1 MSAVSSLTVL
11 DDDNQI
17 ATRAHRHEASSWTL
31 HKTRS
36 QESQHTCTTA
46 IDHLHL
52 QSPQCWTSKSLHLRD
67 LTAATG
73 ITVSFL
79 FTTTQLITHTV
90 ITKHFTLLEQRTSL
104 CWASS
109 LSSQH
114 EYMTLLAFASDT
126 HNHRLISAVDA
137 SAQQQPYGCRCC
149 CRSMG
154 QTDGRTPDCYIDP
167 TPHTMRAASMTV
179 NIIIL
184 LTVLTTLRYKCNL
197 WSLVAQSHDVW
208 RWFVLRRGSRSLP
221 LTYAYSMWHKPSTFT
236 HHTLISYLF
245 IYLGL
250 LLQRWLSRQSR
261 YSYSFTHVW
270 ISVV

>member
-1 MSAVSSLTVL
+1 
-11 DDDNQI
+11 
-17 ATRAHRHEASSWTL
+17 
-31 HKTRS
+31 
-36 QESQHTCTTA
+36 
-46 IDHLHL
+46 
-52 QSPQCWTSKSLHLRD
+52 
-67 LTAATG
+67 
-73 ITVSFL
+73 
-79 FTTTQLITHTV
+79 
-90 ITKHFTLLEQRTSL
+90 
-104 CWASS
+104 
-109 LSSQH
+109 
-114 EYMTLLAFASDT
+114 MTLLAFANDT

-221 LTYAYSMWHKPSTFT
+221 WTYAYSMWHKPSTFT

-261 YSYSFTHVW
+261 YSYSFTLVW